1 MSTATSPDALMAR
14 VTCPHCWE
22 VFPPEEVVWVS
33 EHSDLL
39 GDPLLGPEQAQRF
52 LPSRFTIKGEAIDAK
67 GMTCR
72 VLACPK
78 CHLSLPR
85 CALEMPTLFL
95 SILGS
100 PASGKSYFLATM
112 IHELRKV
119 LPANFA
125 INIADVDPMAN
136 RLLNEAEENLFFNTG
151 PDDYVPLGNL
161 IRKTELEGELY
172 ETVAYGNQTIAYPK
186 PFLFDLRPGP
196 GNNRVAEAVGMGQLL
211 CLYDNAGE
219 HFLPGRDT
227 TATPVTR
234 HLAHSRALMFV
245 LDPMQDQRVLAA
257 LSARKG
263 ASEPVSR
270 GRTSR
275 QETILLEAAARI
287 RRHSGLLQSEKHPRP
302 LVIVLTKLDQWESLL
317 DDPEGDD
324 HSEPSRSVPSLN
336 QNAIDIERIER
347 RSARLRKLLQALCP
361 EIVSSAEG
369 FAQEVFYIAT
379 SALGD
384 KIGIDPKTGYA
395 GIRPR
400 DIQPRWVT
408 VPLLYIMAKTLSG
421 FVPRFRRK
429 TQSPRTNDPT

>member
-1 MSTATSPDALMAR
+1 MTAVSPLDSLMSR

-22 VFPPEEVVWVS
+22 AFAPEEAVWIS

-39 GDPLLGPEQAQRF
+39 GDPLLGPEQPQRF
-52 LPSRFTIKGEAIDAK
+52 LPSRFSVKGEAIDAK
-67 GMTCR
+67 GMICR
-72 VLACPK
+72 ALACPK
-78 CHLSLPR
+78 CHLGIPR

-112 IHELRKV
+112 IHELRRI
-119 LPANFA
+119 LSLEFA
-125 INIADVDPMAN
+125 MTIADVDPTAN
-136 RLLNEAEENLFFNTG
+136 RLLNEAEESLFFNAG
-151 PDDYVPLGNL
+151 PDEFVPLGNL

-172 ETVAYGNQTIAYPK
+172 ETIALGNQTIAYPR
-186 PFLFDLRPGP
+186 PFLFDIRPKP
-196 GNNRVAEAVGMGQLL
+196 EHARHAEASRLGHLL

-245 LDPMQDQRVLAA
+245 MDPMQDQRVLAA

-263 ASEPVSR
+263 TGETPGR

-287 RRHSGLLQSEKHPRP
+287 RRHSGLSQSDKHPRP
-302 LVIVLTKLDQWESLL
+302 LIVVLTKLDQWESLL
-317 DDPEGDD
+317 DDRD
-324 HSEPSRSVPSLN
+324 HSEPWRSLPGMTQAGL
-336 QNAIDIERIER
+336 DIERIER
-347 RSARLRKLLQALCP
+347 RSAQLRQLLQKLCP
-361 EIVSSAEG
+361 EIVGTAEG

-384 KIGIDPKTGYA
+384 GIRHDSQTGYL

-400 DIQPRWVT
+400 DIRPRWVT
-408 VPLLYIMAKTLSG
+408 IPLLYILARTLAGSI
-421 FVPRFRRK
+421 PRFRRK
-429 TQSPRTNDPT
+429 LSPGVSPR

>member
-1 MSTATSPDALMAR
+1 MAAVSSPDPLIAK
-14 VTCPHCWE
+14 VTCPHCWD
-22 VFPPEEVVWVS
+22 VFAPEEVVWVS

-39 GDPLLGPEQAQRF
+39 GDPLLGPEQPQRF
-52 LPSRFTIKGEAIDAK
+52 LPSRFSIKGEAIDAK
-67 GMTCR
+67 GMVCR

-78 CHLSLPR
+78 CHLSVPR

-112 IHELRKV
+112 IHELRRI
-119 LPANFA
+119 LPADFA
-125 INIADVDPMAN
+125 VTIADVDPMAN
-136 RLLNEAEENLFFNTG
+136 RLLNEAEESLFFNSG
-151 PDDYVPLGNL
+151 PEEFVPLGNL

-172 ETVAYGNQTIAYPK
+172 ETIAFGNQTIAYPR
-186 PFLFDLRPGP
+186 PFLFDLRPQP
-196 GNNRVAEAVGMGQLL
+196 GNGRSADAPRTGQLL

-234 HLAHSRALMFV
+234 HLAHSRALLFV
-245 LDPMQDQRVLAA
+245 MDPTQDQRVLAA
-257 LSARKG
+257 LNARKG
-263 ASEPVSR
+263 TPDVSNR

-287 RRHSGLLQSEKHPRP
+287 RRHSGLSQGEKHPRP

-317 DDPEGDD
+317 NDDDD
-324 HSEPSRSVPSLN
+324 HSEPWRSVPGLN
-336 QNAIDIERIER
+336 QTALDIERIER
-347 RSARLRKLLQALCP
+347 RSARLRQLLLILCP
-361 EIVSSAEG
+361 EIVASAEG

-384 KIGIDPKTGYA
+384 GIGFDPKTGYL

-400 DIQPRWVT
+400 DIRPRWVT
-408 VPLLYIMAKTLSG
+408 VPLLYVLARTLSG
-421 FVPRFRRK
+421 FIPRFRRK
-429 TQSPRTNDPT
+429 IQQASALS